1 MTENSFI
8 KVATN
13 VAYTENG
20 ALSNA
25 STFDA
30 IVDQFGKA
38 GSYRGRTTSFVF
50 DDQEKLWAENPE
62 YAVKFPFYLRAIT
75 RKTMVPQKGNMSQ
88 KGQGAR
94 DESFKRFLWLAQ
106 EHRDIFEK
114 NIWLLPFVGSWKD
127 IWQLM
132 YYDRTLGIHS
142 VVYDVMFGILEDGLK
157 LKETCDLV
165 KKYMPRIKSNKKC
178 TTMWTKEMNKLAK
191 GFANYL
197 GLSFKEYNHL
207 KAGGLAHKFQ
217 QTICAREY
225 DKIQWKQIPGKALL
239 LLTTGKFLENHG
251 LEQAYTDWV
260 MSQDTVKF
268 TGYPF
273 ELLAKVRKFINAS
286 RCNRGYSNAK
296 LPMYVEQTVNKQF
309 NELIEKAKE
318 EDGAITGNVWC
329 ALDTSGSM
337 TSNVTP
343 TVEAIDVCMSLGIFF
358 STLNTGAFH
367 KNVIMFDSHSKV
379 LPLNGE
385 FCDMARQI
393 PMNAMGSTNFQ
404 SVVDEIIRIRRRH
417 PEIPIEDYPQTL
429 LVVSDMQF
437 DPSYEFNWGET
448 KYDEQKTRTNMEA
461 CKYKLSQVFP
471 QDFVDG
477 FKFIWWDC
485 VSRKSDYPATIEDT
499 GNYFYSGFDGS
510 IITQLLGGEAKERSA
525 NKTLTAEE
533 VVEMALG
540 QDIFKLIVL

>member
-1 MTENSFI
+1 MNDFI
-8 KVATN
+8 KYASNETM
-13 VAYTENG
+13 TENG
-20 ALSNA
+20 ALSNV
-25 STFDA
+25 STLSA

-38 GSYRGRTTSFVF
+38 GSYRGRVTSFVF

-75 RKTMVPQKGNMSQ
+75 RKTMVPKKGNMSQ

-94 DESFKRFLWLAQ
+94 DESFKRLLWLAQ
-106 EHRDIFEK
+106 EHKDIFEK

-132 YYDRTLGIHS
+132 YYDRTLGTHS

-251 LEQAYTDWV
+251 LEQTYTDWV
-260 MSQDTVKF
+260 LSQDTIKF

-273 ELLAKVRKFINAS
+273 ELLSKLRSATKS
-286 RCNRGYSNAK
+286 RYSLDTK
-296 LPMYVEQTVNKQF
+296 IPMHVEQTINKQF
-309 NELIEKAKE
+309 NQLIENAKDG
-318 EDGAITGNVWC
+318 DGAITGNVWC

-337 TSNVTP
+337 SSMVTP
-343 TVEAIDVCMSLGIFF
+343 SVTAIDVCMSLGIFF

-379 LPLNGE
+379 LPLKGE

-437 DPSYEFNWGET
+437 DPSEEFYWGST

-510 IITQLLGGEAKERSA
+510 IITQLLGGEAKERPA

-540 QDIFKLIVL
+540 QDIFKLIES

>member
-132 YYDRTLGIHS
+132 YYDRTLGTHS

-178 TTMWTKEMNKLAK
+178 TTLWTKEMNKLAK

-260 MSQDTVKF
+260 LSQDTIKF

-273 ELLAKVRKFINAS
+273 ELLSKLRTATKS
-286 RCNRGYSNAK
+286 RYSLDTK
-296 LPMYVEQTVNKQF
+296 IPMHVEQTINKQF
-309 NELIEKAKE
+309 NQLIENAKDG
-318 EDGAITGNVWC
+318 DGAITGNVWC

-337 TSNVTP
+337 TSMVTP
-343 TVEAIDVCMSLGIFF
+343 SVTAIDVCMSLGIFF

-379 LPLNGE
+379 LPLNGD

-437 DPSYEFNWGET
+437 DPSEEFYWGST